1 MAVLLAG
8 CAPQVG
14 SEQGREIYWLYNF
27 FMVAAA
33 VVFVVVA
40 AWWCGRWCASATTA
54 RTPNRPRSTTTAMW
68 RLVPLPIVY
77 VLVVASFKSLTTE
90 QAA

>member
-1 MAVLLAG
+1 MAVLLVD

-27 FMVAAA
+27 FMVARPWSSWSW
-33 VVFVVVA
+33 A

-54 RTPNRPRSTTTAMW
+54 RTPNRPRSTATAVW
-68 RLVPLPIVY
+68 RLVPLLIVC
-77 VLVVASFKSLTTE
+77 VLVVASFKSLIAE